1 MSTTATEAPAT
12 RKVPLMDVS
21 KLTAEKAVTK
31 LIDYAVSLGASDLFL
46 VTNSKDVTAQVRH
59 LGTIGTVSI
68 LPGELGLK
76 AISYIKA
83 NAGMNLSEKRRPM
96 DGRWIYNSED
106 GDDTVDLRINMI
118 PTIHG
123 EDLAMR
129 LLVRGHALFDIANL
143 GFTNEQL
150 SAVSD
155 LLESP
160 SGLILVTGP
169 TGSGKTATLY
179 ASLRK
184 LNTGERK
191 INTIEDPI
199 EYDVD
204 GIRQSGTNALIGL
217 SWAELLK
224 SVLRQSPDVI
234 MIGEVRDE
242 ETAAIAIR
250 AANSGH
256 LVFATIH
263 AATAAGAVQSMRALG
278 VNPHFLSTALRGV
291 IAQRLVRTLCPKCR
305 MSFDLSDAPHT
316 FDEVRP
322 WLGADEGNTLYAPRG
337 CDACA
342 NLGYAGRT
350 GVFEVMTISKT
361 IRNLISDGTPTRQIH
376 DQAMKENMLDFRQA
390 ALLKVARGLTSTE
403 EVFRVI
409 PTEHLLLD
417 D

>member
-1 MSTTATEAPAT
+1 MSTTATEALAT